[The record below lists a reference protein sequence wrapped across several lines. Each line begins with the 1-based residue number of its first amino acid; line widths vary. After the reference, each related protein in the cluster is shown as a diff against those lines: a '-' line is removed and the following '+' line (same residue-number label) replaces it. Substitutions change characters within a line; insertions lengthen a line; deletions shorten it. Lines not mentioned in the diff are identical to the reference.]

1 MKAMVQT
8 ASLVLSLV
16 LLTTLSACQAQVN
29 QNTSNLSPQ
38 DFAQQIKA
46 KGDSALVVDVRTP
59 GEFRSGHIPG
69 AISVDYN
76 GSHFAEEVA
85 KLPKDKQVFIYCQ
98 SGRRSRASV
107 SVFLEAG
114 FNPIANLANGIL
126 GWREAGLPMKV
137 D

>member
-1 MKAMVQT
+1 MKAMLQT
-8 ASLVLSLV
+8 VSLVFSLVLVSAM
-16 LLTTLSACQAQVN
+16 SACQAQAD
-29 QNTSNLSPQ
+29 QNTSNLSPH

-76 GSHFAEEVA
+76 GSHFAEEVGN
-85 KLPKDKQVFIYCQ
+85 LPKDKQVFIYCQ
-98 SGRRSRASV
+98 SGRRSRASA

-114 FNPIANLANGIL
+114 FNPVANLANGIL